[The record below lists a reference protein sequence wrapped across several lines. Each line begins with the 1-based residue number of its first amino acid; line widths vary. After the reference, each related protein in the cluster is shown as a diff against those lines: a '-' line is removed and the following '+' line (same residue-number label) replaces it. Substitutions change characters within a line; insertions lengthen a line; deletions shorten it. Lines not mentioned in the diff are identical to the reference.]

1 MPARTSLLHR
11 NLRFCTYDGLAAV
24 PICYLVL
31 PSNFIMAAL
40 LTGQFRLPPEIYGV
54 ICSLPFWGNFAQAF
68 LMPFIN
74 RALPPRSVSV
84 ASALTQAAAWA
95 ALAVAVGRLPLDEP
109 DANGRWFLLILTV
122 SAVATAMAGV
132 SWTSWIQEWV
142 PLRIRGKYFG
152 LRNRLNQVAQL
163 LFLLGTGWLLGRMGG
178 SVAAFQVLIAA
189 AVALRLVSVF
199 AQCRTRAGDAPEAG
213 GDRRHPW
220 RAQLAGLAG
229 CAPFKW
235 FVAFGAVWGFAANC
249 IGPFYPVFMLNH
261 LGLTVSGVSF
271 LVVLSNVGGA
281 LSFPAWGAL
290 ADRFGNRPVMIFAM
304 LAWQAQNLLWCVL
317 RPDNAWLLYGM
328 WAFGGI
334 MGAGFTLG
342 LFGIQLKIIP
352 RAAKTLA
359 ISLNLAVTALVTA
372 IAPMIGG
379 TLLQRLLAPGGDAL
393 PVFHALFL
401 IQPLL
406 AALGC
411 LLLTRVQ
418 EVNSRP
424 LVNVIGAMRNVR
436 TLGALIGL
444 GFLAN
449 HIFVRRRKKD
459 AAPAAGLIK
468 PTKNLTTDEHR

>member
-1 MPARTSLLHR
+1 MPACASLLHR
-11 NLRFCTYDGLAAV
+11 NLRLCTYDGLTAV

-31 PSNFIMAAL
+31 PSNFIVAAL
-40 LTGQFRLPPEIYGV
+40 LTGRFRLQPEIYGL
-54 ICSLPFWGNFAQAF
+54 ICSLPFWGNFVQAF

-74 RALPPRSVSV
+74 RALPPRSVSIV
-84 ASALTQAAAWA
+84 SALTQAAAWA
-95 ALAVAVGRLPLDEP
+95 ALAVAIGLLPP
-109 DANGRWFLLILTV
+109 DAPETTGRWFLLLLAV

-132 SWTSWIQEWV
+132 SWMSWIQEWV

-152 LRNRLNQVAQL
+152 LRNRLNQVAQFS
-163 LFLLGTGWLLGRMGG
+163 FLLGTGWLLGRMGDA
-178 SVAAFQVLIAA
+178 VTAFQMLIGV
-189 AVALRLVSVF
+189 AVALRLASVF
-199 AQCRTRAGDAPEAG
+199 AQYRTRAGDTPATG
-213 GDRRHPW
+213 GDRRLPW
-220 RAQLAGLAG
+220 RAQLAELAG

-261 LGLTVSGVSF
+261 LGLSVTGVSF
-271 LVVLSNVGGA
+271 LVVLSNIGGA

-290 ADRFGNRPVMIFAM
+290 ADRFGNRPVMIFSM
-304 LAWQAQNLLWCVL
+304 LVWQAQNLLWCVL

-328 WAFGGI
+328 WAAGGI
-334 MGAGFTLG
+334 LGAGFTLG

-352 RAAKTLA
+352 FAAKTLA

-372 IAPMIGG
+372 VAPMIGG
-379 TLLQRLLAPGGDAL
+379 ALLQRLLTAGSDPL

-401 IQPLL
+401 IQPVL

-418 EVNSRP
+418 EVHSRP
-424 LVNVIGAMRNVR
+424 LLNVIGAMRNVR

-449 HIFVRRRKKD
+449 HFFMRRRKKE
-459 AAPAAGLIK
+459 APGNK
-468 PTKNLTTDEHR
+468 PC

>member
-1 MPARTSLLHR
+1 MPARISLLHR
-11 NLRFCTYDGLAAV
+11 NLRLCTCDGLAAV

-31 PSNFIMAAL
+31 PSNFIVAAL
-40 LTGQFRLPPEIYGV
+40 LADQFGLQPKIYGV
-54 ICSLPFWGNFAQAF
+54 ICSLPFWGNFVQAF

-74 RALPPRSVSV
+74 RALPPRSVSI

-95 ALAVAVGRLPLDEP
+95 AMAVAIGLMAP
-109 DANGRWFLLILTV
+109 DQPDTNGRWFLLLLTV

-142 PLRIRGKYFG
+142 PPRIRGKYFG
-152 LRNRLNQVAQL
+152 LRNRLNQVVQFS
-163 LFLLGTGWLLGRMGG
+163 FLLGTGWLLARKGDP
-178 SVAAFQVLIAA
+178 VKAFQVLIGV
-189 AVALRLVSVF
+189 AVAWRLVSVL
-199 AQCRTRAGDAPEAG
+199 AQYRTRAGDAPTAGG

-220 RAQLAGLAG
+220 RAQLAELAG

-261 LGLTVSGVSF
+261 LGLSVSAVSF
-271 LVVLSNVGGA
+271 LVVLSNIGGA

-290 ADRFGNRPVMIFAM
+290 ADRFGNRPVMIFSM
-304 LAWQAQNLLWCVL
+304 LVWQAQNLLWCVV
-317 RPDNAWLLYGM
+317 RPDNTWLLYGM

-379 TLLQRLLAPGGDAL
+379 ALLQRLLAPGGDAL

-418 EVNSRP
+418 ELNSRP
-424 LVNVIGAMRNVR
+424 LANVIGAMRNVR

-449 HIFVRRRKKD
+449 HFFVRRKK
-459 AAPAAGLIK
+459 K
-468 PTKNLTTDEHR
+468 T

>member
-1 MPARTSLLHR
+1 MSARVSLLHR
-11 NLRFCTYDGLAAV
+11 NLRLCTYDGLAAV
-24 PICYLVL
+24 PVCYLVL
-31 PSNFIMAAL
+31 PSNFIVAAL
-40 LTGQFRLPPEIYGV
+40 LTGQFKLAPEIYGL
-54 ICSLPFWGNFAQAF
+54 ICSLPFWGNFVQAF

-74 RALPPRSVSV
+74 RVLPPRSVSI
-84 ASALTQAAAWA
+84 ASMITQVAAWT
-95 ALAVAVGRLPLDEP
+95 ALAVAIGLLAPDEP
-109 DANGRWFLLILTV
+109 EVNGQWFLLILTV

-152 LRNRLNQVAQL
+152 RRNRLNQVAQL
-163 LFLLGTGWLLGRMGG
+163 SFLLGTGWLLGRMGG
-178 SVAAFQVLIAA
+178 SVRAFQVLIGA
-189 AVALRLVSVF
+189 AVAVRLLSIV
-199 AQCRTRAGDAPEAG
+199 AQSRTRAGDTPATG
-213 GDRRHPW
+213 GDRRQPW
-220 RAQLAGLAG
+220 RAQLAELAG

-249 IGPFYPVFMLNH
+249 IGPFYPVFMLDN
-261 LGLTVSGVSF
+261 LGLSVSAVSF
-271 LVVLSNVGGA
+271 LVVLSNIGGA

-290 ADRFGNRPVMIFAM
+290 ADRFGNRPVMIFS
-304 LAWQAQNLLWCVL
+304 LLVWQAQNLLWCVL
-317 RPDNAWLLYGM
+317 RPDNTWLLYGM
-328 WAFGGI
+328 WTFGGI

-342 LFGIQLKIIP
+342 LFNIQLKIIP

-379 TLLQRLLAPGGDAL
+379 ALLQSQLAAGHAPLA
-393 PVFHALFL
+393 VFHALFL

-411 LLLTRVQ
+411 LLLTHVQ
-418 EVNSRP
+418 EVNSRA
-424 LVNVIGAMRNVR
+424 LVHVIGAMRNVR

-449 HIFVRRRKKD
+449 HFFVRHRKKHEHGN
-459 AAPAAGLIK
+459 AG
-468 PTKNLTTDEHR
+468 RA